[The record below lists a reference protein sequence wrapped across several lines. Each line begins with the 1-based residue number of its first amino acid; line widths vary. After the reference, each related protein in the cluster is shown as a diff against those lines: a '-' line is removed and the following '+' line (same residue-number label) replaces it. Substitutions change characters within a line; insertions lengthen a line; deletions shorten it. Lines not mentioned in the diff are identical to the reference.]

1 MVSLITLGG
10 KEGLSQW
17 QLQQPATQC
26 DHSIVVSAGGRG
38 GLFMYTY
45 MHADYILKSDILY
58 WKLQIQTVFFFF
70 FFRSETQMFKRRPPG
85 SIKNFV
91 TVKYLY
97 IIVFVKHEVQI
108 CRGGIEK

>member
-17 QLQQPATQC
+17 QLQLPATQC

-58 WKLQIQTVFFFF
+58 
-70 FFRSETQMFKRRPPG
+70 
-85 SIKNFV
+85 
-91 TVKYLY
+91 
-97 IIVFVKHEVQI
+97 
-108 CRGGIEK
+108 